1 MKTNKYILGFL
12 VLFFLTPNLKAQDTL
27 FKKYLSIAPNG
38 VTYLGDQN
46 GDGYDDF
53 MLYDC
58 SLGKA
63 YIFFGGNPMDT
74 IPKFVLN
81 NIYSPDIKVLDVNND
96 GKLDIIISCCADPL
110 CNNKNIRVYYGGSLF
125 DTIPN
130 LVFSGPAGTIG
141 WGASLF
147 ILKDFDGDGHS
158 ELIVYA
164 LNPPN
169 SNQQNGCL
177 YFYKTYPQLDTIPF
191 AKIQGDSAAQIRL
204 QPYSGGFSS
213 GDINGDGMTD
223 FCLLGYQNTGAV
235 HFDYFRSFY
244 LGNKNFDLTPAVT
257 YYTSQHSFNP
267 QYMQIIKDVNGDH
280 KDDIL
285 MFSYGNF
292 YPYYY
297 GNSILYG
304 SFPIDTIPR
313 VGLNT
318 QNSIIRLD
326 VPVISLDYNK
336 DGYNDFMGQCGAGWL
351 EARVWYGRYNMN
363 IGGYEV
369 PKKRWGGGYDD
380 FGTLIG
386 RVGDVNGD
394 GIEDFC
400 IGTSPGGSC
409 VNGNVL
415 IFKGDT
421 LYRDSTTG
429 VKDEFTEP
437 NDFHL
442 SSAYPNPFNNQVRI
456 NYYIGKESDVTIHIT
471 NTIGEE
477 IQHITKGTLHPGNY
491 YEQIDMTGKAS
502 GVYFISLRA
511 VKGNT
516 IIYSKTEKISLI
528 K

>member
-1 MKTNKYILGFL
+1 MKANKYILTL
-12 VLFFLTPNLKAQDTL
+12 LFPLYLLPNLKAQDIL
-27 FKKYLSIAPNG
+27 FTKYLSIKPDG

-58 SLGKA
+58 NLQKA

-74 IPKFVLN
+74 IPKFVFN
-81 NIYSPDIKVLDVNND
+81 NIYLPDIKVLDLNND
-96 GKLDIIISCCADPL
+96 GKLDIIISSLIAPNRNQ
-110 CNNKNIRVYYGGSLF
+110 NNIKVYYGGNLL
-125 DTIPN
+125 DTIPDLIFN
-130 LVFSGPAGTIG
+130 GPAGSQG

-158 ELIVYA
+158 ELVVYDPW
-164 LNPPN
+164 LPK
-169 SNQQNGCL
+169 SNLQDGCL

-257 YYTSQHSFNP
+257 YFTSQHSFNP
-267 QYMQIIKDVNGDH
+267 EYMQIIKDINGDH

-285 MFSYGNF
+285 IGSYGNF

-297 GNSILYG
+297 LNSILYG

-318 QNSIIRLD
+318 QNSSIDLQY
-326 VPVISLDYNK
+326 PVISTDYNK
-336 DGYNDFMGQCGAGWL
+336 DGYNDFLTRGGVLTYVAKL
-351 EARVWYGRYNMN
+351 WYGRTDMN
-363 IGGYEV
+363 TGGFEL
-369 PKKRWGGGYDD
+369 PKRYWGGDID
-380 FGTLIG
+380 FFGALVG
-386 RVGDVNGD
+386 KVGDVNGD
-394 GIEDFC
+394 GIEDYC
-400 IGTSPGGSC
+400 IGTSSAYGC
-409 VNGNVL
+409 VDGNVI

-421 LYRDSTTG
+421 LYRDTTTD
-429 VKDEFTEP
+429 VKDEITEP
-437 NDFHL
+437 EDFHL
-442 SSAYPNPFNNQVRI
+442 SSAYPNPFNNQVKI
-456 NYYIGKESDVTIHIT
+456 NYYIGLESEVTIHIT
-471 NTIGEE
+471 NAIGEE
-477 IQHITKGTLHPGNY
+477 VKLITKGILHSGNY

-502 GVYFISLRA
+502 GVYFITLRA
-511 VKGNT
+511 VKGNNV
-516 IIYSKTEKISLI
+516 IYSKTEKISLI

>member
-1 MKTNKYILGFL
+1 MKANKYIFGLL
-12 VLFFLTPNLKAQDTL
+12 ALFFLTPNLTAQDTL
-27 FKKYLSIAPNG
+27 FKKYLSIKPDG

-53 MLYDC
+53 LLFDC
-58 SLGKA
+58 NLQKA

-74 IPKFVLN
+74 IPKFVFN
-81 NIYSPDIKVLDVNND
+81 NINTSDIKALDVNND
-96 GKLDIIISCCADPL
+96 GKLDIILNSINISTGKV
-110 CNNKNIRVYYGGSLF
+110 NVRVYYGGSIL
-125 DTIPN
+125 DTIPD
-130 LVFSGPAGTIG
+130 LEFSGPAGSKFLG
-141 WGASLF
+141 SSLN

-158 ELIVYA
+158 ELVVFDDY
-164 LNPPN
+164 LPY
-169 SNQQNGCL
+169 SNLQNGCF

-191 AKIQGDSAAQIRL
+191 AKIQGDSATHIRYYGSL
-204 QPYSGGFSS
+204 SS

-223 FCLLGYQNTGAV
+223 FTILGFIDTGSANP
-235 HFDYFRSFY
+235 DYFRSFY

-285 MFSYGNF
+285 IFSYGNF

-318 QNSIIRLD
+318 QNTIINM
-326 VPVISLDYNK
+326 PVISLDYNK
-336 DGYNDFMGQCGAGWL
+336 DGYNDFMGQCGGGLL

-363 IGGYEV
+363 LNGYEL
-369 PKKRWGGGYDD
+369 PKKRWGGD
-380 FGTLIG
+380 FSFMGRLIG

-400 IGTSPGGSC
+400 VGQSGPGGSYC
-409 VNGNVL
+409 GPGSVF

-421 LYRDSTTG
+421 LNRDTTTDIKE
-429 VKDEFTEP
+429 VLLMPES
-437 NDFHL
+437 FHL

-456 NYYIGKESDVTIHIT
+456 NYYIGKESEITIHIT
-471 NTIGEE
+471 NLIGEE
-477 IQHITKGTLHPGNY
+477 VKLITKGILHSGNY

-502 GVYFISLRA
+502 GVYFVTLRA
-511 VKGNT
+511 VKGSS